1 MVIIKNK
8 QVGECMMQF
17 KKVFM
22 KVLLLLEMGAF
33 GHMYFF
39 GKNGIAALQ
48 TQKKVVVG
56 LKHTI
61 VQLDNEVIRL
71 EKEIYAWQ
79 TDDFYKEKIAREQL
93 QMARKGDELFY
104 IGT

>member
-1 MVIIKNK
+1 MI
-8 QVGECMMQF
+8 QL

-22 KVLLLLEMGAF
+22 KVLLLLEMAAF
-33 GHMYFF
+33 GHVYFL
-39 GKNGIAALQ
+39 GNNGIAALQ
-48 TQKKVVVG
+48 KQKNVVVD
-56 LKHTI
+56 LKNNI
-61 VQLDNEVIRL
+61 VQLDNEVARL

-79 TDDFYKEKIAREQL
+79 SDDFYKEKIAREQL